1 MHLDVVVEDRKGVLH
16 DITEAIADSN
26 TNVRGAEI
34 YSSDTTAQGKFLIE
48 VSSLSHL
55 NRIIDK
61 MKKVKG
67 VIQVHRSRRYEPEE

>member
-1 MHLDVVVEDRKGVLH
+1 MRER
-16 DITEAIADSN
+16 IS
-26 TNVRGAEI
+26 R
-34 YSSDTTAQGKFLIE
+34 SSYNLTSQGKFLIE

-67 VIQVHRSRRYEPEE
+67 VIEVYRSRRYEPEE